1 MPWKETQIF
10 FKWIKFKH
18 IKTIFTI
25 ERESKDYL
33 VNIENNTSILAME
46 LLVQKEIYLYI
57 SLKISKKCILI

>member
-33 VNIENNTSILAME
+33 VNIENNPSILAME